1 MFATVSQKFVGAADD
16 AARRWA
22 GKIFFVLIYS
32 SRRLRKCHYGI
43 LLPVVIIF
51 VVITSVSSSLLLP
64 SSSSLL
70 LLLFSPVLVIVVS
83 LSWCQCCNL
92 ITMLLVF
99 VHLNAIAHCPCR
111 PSGRRE
117 IIRRKS
123 PRKRT
128 GMTSL
133 KVDLCLND
141 SIYKKTIC
149 IYKKY
154 F

>member
-1 MFATVSQKFVGAADD
+1 MFATVSRKFVGAADD

-111 PSGRRE
+111 PYFARSSDANRPGQM
-117 IIRRKS
+117 
-123 PRKRT
+123 T

-133 KVDLCLND
+133 KEDLCLND
-141 SIYKKTIC
+141 SIY
-149 IYKKY
+149 
-154 F
+154 